1 MAKVL
6 ISFLG
11 TAQPKERQYRIAQYR
26 FDNGSIYESSFI
38 ASALRSH
45 FHIDKMILFGTVKS
59 MWEEV
64 YHTFTNKIDDQI
76 YFELS
81 EHCLSANAYSNLYL
95 PHHDKIEEALG
106 MGSKAI
112 LIKYGL
118 NEDEIQYNTTAILQ
132 IEQYLSNGDELY
144 IDITHSFRSLP
155 LFLMNSLIYMQN
167 VSSKNINIRHISY
180 GMLDVTSELGYT
192 PVIELKSLL
201 QVNDWISGAY
211 SFIEFGNA
219 YKISRLLEDGYKSVS
234 QRLSKFSDI
243 KNLNH
248 LHGIETQIQELQALK
263 NCELPLIAQLVVYPI
278 IEEFLSH
285 FNNCSSHS
293 HFQYKLACWYCE
305 KHNYSSAYI
314 VFVEAIIS
322 YVCECNMWDESTKE
336 ERDEAKKELI
346 HNQRFHDLS
355 VIYREVN
362 DIRKQIAHNINGS
375 QNYKFMISSLKTNL
389 SAFNKF
395 LKIKQHAY

>member
-11 TAQPKERQYRIAQYR
+11 TAQPNIRQYRVAQYR
-26 FDNGSIYESSFI
+26 FNDGSEFQSSFI

-45 FHIDKMILFGTVKS
+45 YQIDKMILLGTVKS

-64 YHTFTNKIDDQI
+64 YRTFSNDINEQI

-81 EHCLSANAYSNLYL
+81 EHCLSANANSKLYL
-95 PHHDKIEEALG
+95 PHQNKIEEALG
-106 MGSKAI
+106 NNSKAI

-118 NEDEIQYNTTAILQ
+118 NEEEIQYNSTTILQ
-132 IEQYLSNGDELY
+132 LEHYLSSGDELY

-167 VSSKNINIRHISY
+167 VSRKHINICHISY
-180 GMLDVTSELGYT
+180 GMLDVTAELGYT
-192 PVIELKSLL
+192 PVVELKSLL

-211 SFIEFGNA
+211 SFFEFGNA
-219 YKISRLLEDGYKSVS
+219 YKISRLLEEGYKDIS
-234 QRLSKFSDI
+234 QRLIKFSNV

-248 LHGIETQIQELQALK
+248 LHGIEMQIQELQAIK
-263 NCELPLIAQLVVYPI
+263 NRELPLIAQLVVFPV

-285 FNNCSSHS
+285 FKNCSSHS
-293 HFQYKLACWYCE
+293 RFQYKLACWYYE
-305 KHNYSSAYI
+305 KRHYSSAYI

-322 YVCECNMWDESTKE
+322 YICECNMWDETSKE
-336 ERDEAKKELI
+336 ERENAKKALL
-346 HNQRFHDLS
+346 NNNRFQQLRH
-355 VIYREVN
+355 IYIQVN
-362 DIRKQIAHNINGS
+362 NIRKQIAHNLIGNQGYES
-375 QNYKFMISSLKTNL
+375 MIHSLKNNL
-389 SAFNKF
+389 SSFHTILNS
-395 LKIKQHAY
+395 